1 MSWYTQWSDSIKKRA
16 CRYLLQRYL
25 GQFLE
30 EKLTLDQLSV
40 DIYCGTGSV
49 SNVGIDVQALNDL
62 GDEKNLPVEFVDGF
76 VSEISVSIPWATLF
90 SDSIYVEV
98 SGLHVTVQPK
108 QRPDN
113 AGSMFESMWSSMA
126 SSIQLAAE
134 CLKHESTI
142 VDGTEQDTETNMDG
156 LEIFAHA
163 IESILTRVKI
173 KLMNTSVRL
182 EHVPK
187 EGKNGIA
194 FELRISNVEYC
205 DETSCEAASSTDCPN
220 EPQPASS
227 FSIKK
232 FHCEGVSFYTDEFP
246 VGGRTF
252 SRAVAQTQSFQAK
265 NLNCDKYVNE
275 TDSIIVAKLS
285 GLQEVRVKL
294 KLDPSAVGPKVDL
307 EFNLGL
313 LTVFLSPRQLYLL
326 FEIFNSLISPHT
338 QDTSNVSSKR
348 SLGEKLMSSKDF
360 KKVEQELQ
368 DTLNFPIFNTNVP
381 RVCQGKGWSSPSFDE
396 GEEEYFL
403 PMKLTNSLTGS
414 VISDKTNDTSFT
426 SNTSLPYYSTKMDS
440 PFSYEG
446 YPQLYNSGQK
456 KMEKGC
462 EAEIHE
468 ETSSYHI
475 SLGGIVVA
483 LLTEDLL
490 TFGMDTSCLTPSS
503 VSVMTS
509 QAKQFFDRIPSFG
522 FSPRSFSKDF
532 CTSEKCFVD
541 TTACSLNHIRLLATS
556 VIIEG
561 SDGGNANTN
570 VFSTTISAA
579 NLEILECLVEKN
591 PSFNG
596 KVQLVELLKFMR
608 STTAG
613 NLKPHFPI
621 SNQPDLRMHVQ
632 HIKKRQRSKLSS
644 NLIVSLNLEQ
654 CWSELDLSIFDRIST
669 ITNPQTLCQV
679 NATPREV
686 MDQHSSFT
694 QAVENSALCDK
705 SYIFKIQSPFFIVK
719 FRFPIP
725 DLRPVHEKGK
735 LPELQRSV
743 RNDILFVNLIE
754 PQFFTEII
762 TKIPIQ
768 EYFLS
773 CKQILVSF
781 QEGDIDSAI
790 PFIRATGLNASA
802 QPGFSPENKSESPVR
817 FSLRVCPLQVV
828 GDVEECCEKEDNSG
842 LSCSSFMDQPSKD
855 PSPFMSKRVIHESNT
870 HHHSACEGEELIMP
884 GSKEDMHKF
893 ITNAQDNSKIQVVI
907 NLPNLSVVFSTKHLY
922 EVIYNR
928 LTSDLSLWHSNG
940 LHHSRNKT
948 LSSQFD
954 LTPLLQPSFS
964 LCKSALQFES
974 DDSEEEDV
982 SPYKTIHKGETSSQ
996 YGQSHFSI
1004 NIHVNKGSLNICP
1017 NTKDEK
1023 GNVCP
1028 DKYGEMLFTLQEG
1041 NIFSVS
1047 NYKGKPLQNYI
1058 CLQVNNMGVYHK
1070 AEVDVPRSEYILRMQ
1085 TQSTSRVHLDPVLV
1099 KSNKEVIATSLS
1111 PEGAGANML
1120 STAISTTV
1128 NERKIKTVRV
1138 ACSLSGATLRHRVAR
1153 HHQSWLSHLMDF
1165 FDVVDYPVKGYES
1178 PQFITELYLHI
1189 WDSAIDYRPVNLPLR
1204 CLITLGNLS
1213 ISSNI
1218 TRAKTSTLR
1227 FIAEEASLFISD
1239 KIRKSCS
1246 EENFCPNLRAD
1257 YVSVVQLGLLELSLR
1272 LTDLPNMPKVDLK
1285 ASNNLVEIRTCADS
1299 ATALAQL
1306 LRYYVS
1312 DGDLGIKVSNSET
1325 KGNGDACS
1333 RKRDKSQSSTSRTA
1347 SIDPAA
1353 GTLLSDSTTERL
1365 HDMMEDAM
1373 KEISSLAQ
1381 QTTEDVETKSDDVE
1395 VFYFPD
1401 EGTQQ
1406 SYPIDWGENNLNQE
1420 HDFCVLEHETGE
1432 GVKGENGR
1440 PVIRLLTDQPVRI
1453 VDNHFSMCVGRT
1465 DSLLSPKYYPIPVSK
1480 YTLTDMTL
1488 VWHMYGGSDF
1498 CQPKKNVNFEQSA
1511 TDAPSGLNRT
1521 PSDSSKVPR
1530 ELPKSSTSSNTYFL
1544 DGLGNTMQQN
1554 RKRQSRMEKASWQL
1568 AGGPERKHSVLMQL
1582 QFNKVR
1588 FQHEIYPDK
1597 ASQASREVLLIHE
1610 FEIRD
1615 RLSSSQINKFLYQYS
1630 SETNPRQS
1638 HANMLVIKAVHL
1650 RSDTHRNIQETC
1662 LKVSLLPLRLNI
1674 DQDSLQF
1681 LFTFFNQLSGL
1692 SITSEEDLGSALGTI
1707 HSTPIMGVT
1716 TSNAGTESTETAA
1729 AGSEVPSNRFQQS
1742 ARSSPLFIR
1751 NFIFS
1756 PEVPIRID
1764 YEGKR
1769 VDLTHGPLAGLLMG
1783 LAQLNCLQIRLKRL
1797 SYKHGLLGLDRLISY
1812 ALTEWVNDIK
1822 KTQFPSLIGGVG
1834 PMHALVQLF
1843 QGIRDLFWLPIEQY
1857 QKDGRIVR
1865 GLQRGAN
1872 SFTTSTAIAAL
1883 ELTARIVQAIQSIA
1897 EAAFDM
1903 VSPGPSVRR
1912 SHGSRCKKQHC
1923 YSHPSDI
1930 REGVA
1935 NAYTLVKE
1943 GLGETA
1949 ETLVRVASAEAEQ
1962 KGAVGAVGGVLRQL
1976 PPTVVAPIIL
1986 ATAATSNLI
1995 GGVHSQ
2001 LAPDSRREAT
2011 LKWRATPKS

>member
-49 SNVGIDVQALNDL
+49 SNVGIDVQALNEL
-62 GDEKNLPVEFVDGF
+62 GDEKNLPVEFVDGY

-90 SDSIYVEV
+90 RDSIYVEV
-98 SGLHVTVQPK
+98 CGLHITVQPK

-113 AGSMFESMWSSMA
+113 AASMLESMWSSMV

-134 CLKHESTI
+134 CLKHDPPVQEGAEQES
-142 VDGTEQDTETNMDG
+142 DSNMDG

-173 KLMNTSVRL
+173 KLINSTVRL

-194 FELRISNVEYC
+194 FELKVSNIEYC
-205 DETSCEAASSTDCPN
+205 DETSCEAASTNENQN
-220 EPQPASS
+220 EPQSAS

-246 VGGRTF
+246 IEARTF
-252 SRAVAQTQSFQAK
+252 SKSFAQNQIKDENEK
-265 NLNCDKYVNE
+265 NLNE
-275 TDSIIVAKLS
+275 TEPIMIGKLS

-294 KLDPSAVGPKVDL
+294 KLDTSAVGSKVDL

-313 LTVFLSPRQLYLL
+313 LTLFLSPRQLYLL
-326 FEIFNSLISPHT
+326 IEIFYSLASPCT
-338 QDTSNVSSKR
+338 QDTSNVLSKR

-368 DTLNFPIFNTNVP
+368 ETLNFPVSSSDLP
-381 RVCQGKGWSSPSFDE
+381 RFSQGRGWSSPSFDE
-396 GEEEYFL
+396 GDDDVFL
-403 PMKLTNSLTGS
+403 PMKLTNSLTS
-414 VISDKTNDTSFT
+414 SAISDKTNDTSFT
-426 SNTSLPYYSTKMDS
+426 SNNSLPYYSTKMDL
-440 PFSYEG
+440 PYGYDAYSYSYG
-446 YPQLYNSGQK
+446 SGQK
-456 KMEKGC
+456 NLEKGC
-462 EAEIHE
+462 DTEILDE
-468 ETSSYHI
+468 NSSYHV
-475 SLGGIVVA
+475 SLGGLVVII
-483 LLTEDLL
+483 LMEDLL
-490 TFGMDTSCLTPSS
+490 TFGMDTSSLTPSS
-503 VSVMTS
+503 ISVMAS
-509 QAKQFFDRIPSFG
+509 HAKEFFDRVPTFG
-522 FSPRSFSKDF
+522 FLTRSIYKDINA
-532 CTSEKCFVD
+532 SGKNMIDPE
-541 TTACSLNHIRLLATS
+541 ACLLNHLRLIATS
-556 VIIEG
+556 VII
-561 SDGGNANTN
+561 DGNDQGNTN
-570 VFSTTISAA
+570 VNSFNSTISAG
-579 NLEILECLVEKN
+579 NLEILECLIEQNSTSNRKYQ
-591 PSFNG
+591 F
-596 KVQLVELLKFMR
+596 VELLKFMR
-608 STTAG
+608 NTTSG
-613 NLKPHFPI
+613 NLKPHYPLT
-621 SNQPDLRMHVQ
+621 NQPDFRMNIHR
-632 HIKKRQRSKLSS
+632 IKKRQRSKLSS
-644 NLIVSLNLEQ
+644 NFMISINLEQ

-669 ITNPQTLCQV
+669 IITPQTLCQL
-679 NATPREV
+679 NSTPREV
-686 MDQHSSFT
+686 MDHQTSFT
-694 QAVENSALCDK
+694 QAVENFTLCDK
-705 SYIFKIQSPFFIVK
+705 TYALNLQSSFFVIK

-725 DLRPVHEKGK
+725 DLRPFHEKGK
-735 LPELQRSV
+735 FPEFQRSV
-743 RNDILFVNLIE
+743 RNDILFINLIN
-754 PQFFTEII
+754 PQFCTEVS
-762 TKIPIQ
+762 TKIPVV

-773 CKQILVSF
+773 CKEIVVLF
-781 QEGDIDSAI
+781 QENDISTAI
-790 PFIRATGLNASA
+790 PFIRAQGSGTYNSNNVIN
-802 QPGFSPENKSESPVR
+802 PENQSETSVK
-817 FSLRVCPLQVV
+817 FSLRICPLQVI
-828 GDVEECCEKEDNSG
+828 GEIEDTCDKEDNGG
-842 LSCSSFMDQPSKD
+842 LSCSSFMDQPNKE
-855 PSPFMSKRVIHESNT
+855 PSPFMSKKVVHEGYAN
-870 HHHSACEGEELIMP
+870 HHSACEGEELIMP
-884 GSKEDMHKF
+884 GSQEDMRKF
-893 ITNAQDNSKIQVVI
+893 INSAQENCKIQINI
-907 NLPNLSVVFSTKHLY
+907 NLPNLTVIFSTKHLY

-928 LTSDLSLWHSNG
+928 LTSDLSLWQSSGSQNF
-940 LHHSRNKT
+940 RNKNT
-948 LSSQFD
+948 QFD
-954 LTPLLQPSFS
+954 LTPLLQPTFS

-974 DDSEEEDV
+974 DESEDEELD
-982 SPYKTIHKGETSSQ
+982 PYKNLTKNDTSEF
-996 YGQSHFSI
+996 GQSHLSV
-1004 NIHVNKGSLNICP
+1004 NIHINKASLNICP
-1017 NTKDEK
+1017 NVKDEK
-1023 GNVCP
+1023 GNIQL
-1028 DKYGEMLFTLQEG
+1028 DKYGEILFTLQEG
-1041 NIFSVS
+1041 NLFTVN
-1047 NYKGKPLQNYI
+1047 NYKGKPQQNYFCI
-1058 CLQVNNMGVYHK
+1058 QVNNLGIYHK
-1070 AEVDVPRSEYILRMQ
+1070 AEVDLPRSEYVLQMQ
-1085 TQSTSRVHLDPVLV
+1085 QSLQSNCTHLDAVLI
-1099 KSNKEVIATSLS
+1099 KSNKEVIATNLH
-1111 PEGAGANML
+1111 PEGNGANMF
-1120 STAISTTV
+1120 SSAICTSI

-1138 ACSLSGATLRHRVAR
+1138 ACSLNGATLRHRVAKPN
-1153 HHQSWLSHLMDF
+1153 QSWLSHLMDF

-1204 CLITLGNLS
+1204 CVITLGNLS

-1227 FIAEEASLFISD
+1227 FIAEDASLFISN
-1239 KIRKSCS
+1239 KVRKGCI
-1246 EENFCPNLRAD
+1246 EENYQPNLRSD
-1257 YVSVVQLGLLELSLR
+1257 YISVVQLGLLELSLR

-1312 DGDLGIKVSNSET
+1312 DGDLIVPIYDTKNSNDTKETDSNKSELTTSSFLSET
-1325 KGNGDACS
+1325 
-1333 RKRDKSQSSTSRTA
+1333 SS
-1347 SIDPAA
+1347 
-1353 GTLLSDSTTERL
+1353 ERL
-1365 HDMMEDAM
+1365 HEMMEDAM
-1373 KEISSLAQ
+1373 KEISTLSQ
-1381 QTTEDVETKSDDVE
+1381 QNDGAEIKSDDVE

-1401 EGTQQ
+1401 EGTYQTNQ
-1406 SYPIDWGENNLNQE
+1406 PVDWGENNIGQE
-1420 HDFCVLEHETGE
+1420 HDFCVLEHESCQAIKE
-1432 GVKGENGR
+1432 ENGR
-1440 PVIRLLTDQPVRI
+1440 PEIHILVDEPVRI
-1453 VDNHFSMCVGRT
+1453 IENHFSMSTGRT
-1465 DSLLSPKYYPIPVSK
+1465 DSLLSPKYYPVPISK
-1480 YTLTDMTL
+1480 YTITDMTL

-1498 CQPKKNVNFEQSA
+1498 CQSKKNVNFELRDKNQ
-1511 TDAPSGLNRT
+1511 R
-1521 PSDSSKVPR
+1521 SSKNWS
-1530 ELPKSSTSSNTYFL
+1530 ENDKKNQEQSKNINGNNSYFL
-1544 DGLGNTMQQN
+1544 DVINNTPIN
-1554 RKRQSRMEKASWQL
+1554 RKRHQRSDKGNWQL
-1568 AGGPERKHSVLMQL
+1568 IGGADRMHSVLMQL

-1597 ASQASREVLLIHE
+1597 APQASREVLLIHE

-1630 SETNPRQS
+1630 SESSPRQS

-1650 RSDTHRNIQETC
+1650 RSDTSRNIQETC

-1692 SITSEEDLGSALGTI
+1692 SITSEEELGSALNTI
-1707 HSTPIMGVT
+1707 HSSPVMGVSNGST
-1716 TSNAGTESTETAA
+1716 KTENDNTCDKNEANNCAKINELQNTSKNIT
-1729 AGSEVPSNRFQQS
+1729 
-1742 ARSSPLFIR
+1742 RSQPLFIR

-1797 SYKHGLLGLDRLISY
+1797 SYKHGLLGIDRLVSY
-1812 ALTEWVNDIK
+1812 ALNEWINDIK
-1822 KTQFPSLIGGVG
+1822 KTQFPNLIGGVG

-1865 GLQRGAN
+1865 GLQKGAN

-1912 SHGSRCKKQHC
+1912 SHGNRSKKQHC

-1943 GLGETA
+1943 GLEETA

-1976 PPTVVAPIIL
+1976 PPTVVAPIII

-2011 LKWRATPKS
+2011 LKWRASQKS